1 MLQLTILFSLRAT
14 KKNICILSIKKFP
27 YFLTHVLEETG
38 ICTCTCKIK
47 KGGKE
52 KNEKVSPFFR
62 NNGET
67 TRNTDWLGTE
77 KKKKKCWW
85 TKWNVSIRMV
95 RIPLRNLTWQD
106 LTFSNDFLLS
116 PTFNPTFGPSF
127 FSSLFE
133 HTFPVELG

>member
-1 MLQLTILFSLRAT
+1 MKR
-14 KKNICILSIKKFP
+14 CP
-27 YFLTHVLEETG
+27 
-38 ICTCTCKIK
+38 
-47 KGGKE
+47 
-52 KNEKVSPFFR
+52 PFFATMGKQR
-62 NNGET
+62 EIP
-67 TRNTDWLGTE
+67 TDSGRK